1 MVSSRSSTRL
11 SVDDDDD
18 SDGSLVFV
26 RRRRPPPQKVFF
38 DFSIRE
44 TLNPKERSPKEKKK
58 KKN

>member
-1 MVSSRSSTRL
+1 
-11 SVDDDDD
+11 VDDDDD

-26 RRRRPPPQKVFF
+26 SRRPPPQKVFF

>member
-11 SVDDDDD
+11 SVDDDD

-26 RRRRPPPQKVFF
+26 RRRPRPQKVFF

>member
-26 RRRRPPPQKVFF
+26 RRRRRRPQKVFF

-58 KKN
+58 KN